1 MTEPSLAFQTAI
13 RARLIAGAGVTS
25 LVPAASILSRSGR
38 PEAFPCILISDGSV
52 DCADNINDFYD
63 LAFADLHVWTTE
75 EGTEQVK
82 TIVGAM
88 RAALPVCAW
97 TTVPGFTVPYVRP
110 STARFMR
117 DPDNI
122 HSHGILTLEAT
133 MLRRAV

>member
-1 MTEPSLAFQTAI
+1 MSEPSLAFQTAI
-13 RARLIAGAGVTS
+13 RARLIAAPAVTS
-25 LVPAASILSRSGR
+25 LVPAVNILSRSGR

-52 DCADNINDFYD
+52 DCADNVNDFYD
-63 LAFADLHVWTTE
+63 LAFADLHVWTAE

-88 RAALPVCAW
+88 RSALPICAW
-97 TTVPGFTVPYVRP
+97 ATVTGFSVPYVRP
-110 STARFMR
+110 GTARFIR

-133 MLRRAV
+133 MQRRAA